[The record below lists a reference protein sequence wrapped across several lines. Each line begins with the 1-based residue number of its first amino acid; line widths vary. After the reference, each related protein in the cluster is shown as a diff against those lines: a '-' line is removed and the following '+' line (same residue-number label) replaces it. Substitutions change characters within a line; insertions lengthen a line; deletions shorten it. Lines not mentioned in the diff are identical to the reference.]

1 MRDCKKTA
9 YSPAYYDKR
18 REEDEIFISKE
29 FEIQSEFVALG
40 NERFCRAVRSRACIG
55 ACFSWLENLF
65 ARRDNALLRIFNDSE
80 RRRHGVVLYT
90 LRRAVFYNRAA
101 DV

>member
-1 MRDCKKTA
+1 MRDCKKTT

-18 REEDEIFISKE
+18 REENEIFISKE
-29 FEIQSEFVALG
+29 LEIQSEFVAVG

-55 ACFSWLENLF
+55 ACFSGLENLF
-65 ARRDNALLRIFNDSE
+65 SRRDNALLRIFNDSE

>member
-1 MRDCKKTA
+1 MRDYKKTA

-18 REEDEIFISKE
+18 REENEIFISKE
-29 FEIQSEFVALG
+29 LEIHSKFVAVG
-40 NERFCRAVRSRACIG
+40 NERFCRAVRSRASIC
-55 ACFSWLENLF
+55 ACFSEIENLF

-80 RRRHGVVLYT
+80 RRRNGAVLYT
-90 LRRAVFYNRAA
+90 LRRAVFYNRTA

>member
-1 MRDCKKTA
+1 MRDYKKTA

-18 REEDEIFISKE
+18 REENEIFISKE
-29 FEIQSEFVALG
+29 LEVQSEFVALG
-40 NERFCRAVRSRACIG
+40 NERFCGAMRSRARIG
-55 ACFSWLENLF
+55 ACFSGLENLF

-80 RRRHGVVLYT
+80 RRRYGAVLYT
-90 LRRAVFYNRAA
+90 LRRAVFYNRTA